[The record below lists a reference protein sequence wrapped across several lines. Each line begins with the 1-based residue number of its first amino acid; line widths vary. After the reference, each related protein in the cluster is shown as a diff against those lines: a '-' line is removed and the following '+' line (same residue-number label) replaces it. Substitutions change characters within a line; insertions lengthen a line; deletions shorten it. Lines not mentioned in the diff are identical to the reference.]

1 MDRNVKVAALILSIV
16 VVLTLGYYISG
27 NQLPSQDSSDG
38 VDYSTVTCTLETEPQ
53 FTHANAWTGW
63 SVRELVDNRMVE
75 FTDFLEFVPKVSLSE
90 GKSSGFLHAEDWPAE
105 MGIAPKCTLAGSAVF
120 FENNDTARGMY
131 YPVVAGNRGAIKR
144 QDLELPA
151 GDVYFAHYVIPVKN
165 ATWEVTEN
173 LANSNGTDF
182 LMSGGISERRR
193 TGLTGT
199 CTCPVEAVI
208 AQLDDAIKAKG
219 FGEVALERKP
229 AENEYFRPLSAKLY
243 RRGDD
248 CLYVEFSEVKGM
260 ELVRV
265 LMIMGDEEVVKAYA
279 EAFTAGG
286 ENCSG
291 ES

>member
-1 MDRNVKVAALILSIV
+1 MDKNVRIIVLVFSFIL
-16 VVLTLGYYISG
+16 VLALGYYISG

-63 SVRELVDNRMVE
+63 SIRELLDNRMVE

-90 GKSSGFLHAEDWPAE
+90 GKSSGYLHAEDWPAE
-105 MGIAPKCTLAGSAVF
+105 MELRPKCVLAGSAVF

-144 QDLELPA
+144 QDIELPA
-151 GDVYFAHYVIPVKN
+151 GNVYFAHYAIPVKN

-193 TGLTGT
+193 TTLTGA

-208 AQLDDAIKAKG
+208 AQLDEAIKAKG
-219 FGEVALERKP
+219 FEEVALEENP
-229 AENEYFRPLSAKLY
+229 AENEYFNPLSIKLY
-243 RRGDD
+243 RRGDEY
-248 CLYVEFSEVKGM
+248 LYVEFAKVNGM
-260 ELVRV
+260 DLVRV

-279 EAFTAGG
+279 KAFTAGSVEG
-286 ENCSG
+286 
-291 ES
+291 

>member
-1 MDRNVKVAALILSIV
+1 MDKNVKIAILVFSIA

-27 NQLPSQDSSDG
+27 SQLPSQDSSEG
-38 VDYSTVTCTLETEPQ
+38 IDYSTITCTLETEPQ
-53 FTHANAWTGW
+53 FTPANAWTGW

-75 FTDFLEFVPKVSLSE
+75 FTDFLEFVPRVSLSE
-90 GKSSGFLHAEDWPAE
+90 GTSSGFLHAEDWPTE

-120 FENNDTARGMY
+120 FENKDTGRGMY

-144 QDLELPA
+144 QDIELPA

-182 LMSGGISERRR
+182 LRSGGISERRR
-193 TGLTGT
+193 TQLTGA

-208 AQLDDAIKAKG
+208 AQLDEAIKAKG
-219 FGEVALERKP
+219 FEEVTLEKKP

-248 CLYVEFSEVKGM
+248 YLYVEFAKVKDM
-260 ELVRV
+260 DLVRV

-279 EAFTAGG
+279 EAFTAGSVEG
-286 ENCSG
+286 
-291 ES
+291 